1 MTVTAVQEPRLPL
14 AGRSP
19 ERELERLYGKH
30 AQEVRRYVLIVL
42 RNRNDTEDV
51 VQQTFLKALRAL
63 QQGVR
68 PERPRQ
74 WLVAI
79 AHNEC
84 RMLFRRAARRPV
96 EVELELAGEVGGRV
110 EDGVSAEAIRQAL
123 GDLAPKQRAALV
135 MRELDDRSYAE
146 IAKALELTES
156 AVETLLF
163 RARRALR
170 EQLETAGGGCEDA
183 QALIAAD
190 SLDDVSRKRLRAHVR
205 TCHACATLEHRRRGK
220 LAAAA
225 RKVASLF
232 PVPSWLS
239 SLFGGG
245 AGGAKAVVAIAVTA
259 VAATGSVEVAKM
271 DAHKAKPA
279 PAPLLVHQDA
289 VRQTVASPALATP
302 LNRLVPAAVA
312 RRKTAAVAKP
322 SPGPAQAAAATTDP
336 VATPQAPA
344 ADPTAAAPVAAETTP
359 APPATTAQDAAPTD
373 RQRPEPPASLPPLPR
388 VPPLP
393 DLPPLPQ
400 VDPSSAAP
408 ALPNLPQTP
417 SLPEPPPVPSIQVP
431 AVPPVQTPTTPT
443 LTKP

>member
-1 MTVTAVQEPRLPL
+1 M
-14 AGRSP
+14 
-19 ERELERLYGKH
+19 
-30 AQEVRRYVLIVL
+30 IVL

-96 EVELELAGEVGGRV
+96 EVELEQAGDVGGRV
-110 EDGVSAEAIRQAL
+110 EESVSAEAIRQAL
-123 GDLAPKQRAALV
+123 AELAPKQRTALV

-146 IAKALELTES
+146 IAKALDLTES

-170 EQLETAGGGCEDA
+170 EQLETGGGGCEDA

-205 TCHACATLEHRRRGK
+205 TCNACATLEHRRRGK

-232 PVPSWLS
+232 PVPSWLA
-239 SLFGGG
+239 SLFGG
-245 AGGAKAVVAIAVTA
+245 GGAKAVVALAVTA
-259 VAATGSVEVAKM
+259 AAATGTVEVAKI

-279 PAPLLVHQDA
+279 PTPVLVHHEA
-289 VRQTVASPALATP
+289 VRRTAASSTTRATP
-302 LNRLVPAAVA
+302 LGRVVPARVA
-312 RRKTAAVAKP
+312 ARKVGVPAAKP
-322 SPGPAQAAAATTDP
+322 SPGPAQTTAATTAP
-336 VATPQAPA
+336 VATPQAVDPA
-344 ADPTAAAPVAAETTP
+344 TATATTSAAAETTP
-359 APPATTAQDAAPTD
+359 APPVATPQEPAPAD
-373 RQRPEPPASLPPLPR
+373 HPRSEPPASLPPLPS

-393 DLPPLPQ
+393 STPPLPPLPP
-400 VDPSSAAP
+400 VDPSSAVP
-408 ALPNLPQTP
+408 NLPNLPQTP
-417 SLPEPPPVPSIQVP
+417 SLPAPPLPSVQPP
-431 AVPPVQTPTTPT
+431 AVPPVQTPTTPS